1 MNRPVKFLHIFDD
14 EKITRTTI
22 DLFKKLEEY
31 EQTFVIISEGE
42 REKPENYSPPDS
54 VQILNKSAELTSRL
68 REMIESHDVIFFQA
82 LSYEKAKVLSN
93 IKANKKIFIWGLWGF
108 ELYNI
113 VDYFGDFKDSNIS
126 TTKKE
131 KSLKSRIR
139 DFYTFNFI
147 YRRAVKKL
155 DICLFLLE
163 SDFDLL
169 SKFIRHDAIWM
180 TACYQTAENIHGI
193 KNDFEVAGN
202 SILLG
207 NSSTPSNKHAQVFD
221 ILKAYDLGDRSL
233 IAPLSYGDDE
243 YREEIIK
250 LGKENFGENFKPLTS
265 FFDIDSYLEEI
276 KNCAHV
282 IMAHER
288 QQGFGS
294 IIMMLLG
301 GSKVYLSNAG
311 PLYSWFKDLDVVIF
325 CVEKDL
331 PDELDEPLNDEEKE
345 HNKKILTGYLSE
357 EIVLVR
363 LKMIFEKAASL
374 FLSKAK

>member
-42 REKPENYSPPDS
+42 PEKSENYSSPDL
-54 VQILNKSAELTSRL
+54 VQILNKSADLTSRL
-68 REMIESHDVIFFQA
+68 EELVESHDVIFFQA

-93 IKANKKIFIWGLWGF
+93 IKSNKKVFIWGLWGF

-113 VDYFGDFKDSNIS
+113 VDYFGNFKDSNIS

-147 YRRAVKKL
+147 YKRAVKKL

-163 SDFDLL
+163 SDFNLL
-169 SKFIRHDAIWM
+169 SKFISHDAIWM
-180 TACYQTAENIHGI
+180 TACYQTVENIHGI

-207 NSSTPSNKHAQVFD
+207 NSSTPSNKHAQIFD
-221 ILKAYDLGDRSL
+221 ALKAYDLGDRSL

-250 LGKENFGENFKPLTS
+250 LGKENFGGNFKPLTS

-294 IIMMLLG
+294 IIMMLSG
-301 GSKVYLSNAG
+301 GSKVYLSNSG
-311 PLYSWFKDLDVVIF
+311 PLYSWFKNLGVVIF

-331 PDELDEPLNDEEKE
+331 PHELDEPLNDEEKE

-357 EIVLVR
+357 ELVLVR
-363 LKMIFEKAASL
+363 LKTIFEKAASL